1 MQVWAIFVFRVQKY
15 VKCGPWDCPCYL
27 QSHTLKAFRNAMY
40 TLTIYNHTLW
50 KHFEMP
56 CIHLLFTI
64 THFESISKCHVYT
77 CYLQSHT
84 LKSFR
89 NAMYTLLTFD
99 WSQNCLF
106 NQVLKVCNNDT
117 ATTSVITAP
126 IQCQLALISKEREWA
141 LTSGI
146 FVNDFEL
153 TQKFKV
159 VSIWLRLTK

>member
-1 MQVWAIFVFRVQKY
+1 MGHEIVLA
-15 VKCGPWDCPCYL
+15 
-27 QSHTLKAFRNAMY
+27 
-40 TLTIYNHTLW
+40 IYNHTLW
-50 KHFEMP
+50 KHFEML

-106 NQVLKVCNNDT
+106 SQVLKVCNNDT
-117 ATTSVITAP
+117 ATTSVTTAP
-126 IQCQLALISKEREWA
+126 IQCQLTLISKEREWA